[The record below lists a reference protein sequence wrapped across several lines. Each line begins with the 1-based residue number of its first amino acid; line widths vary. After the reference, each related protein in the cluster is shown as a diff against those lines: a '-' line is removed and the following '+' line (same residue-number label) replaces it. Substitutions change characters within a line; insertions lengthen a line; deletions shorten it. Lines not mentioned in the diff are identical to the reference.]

1 MGLLTQINWLRICRQ
16 CRRPRFDSWVRK
28 IPWRRKWQP
37 TPVLFPGKSQTEEPG
52 GLQSMGLQ
60 QSDMT
65 QRLNHHHQMRNKH
78 REQTYGHEERGGE
91 GEIYGKSNMET
102 YITICK
108 IDRQWEFAVC
118 LRKFKQ
124 VLCINLEQW
133 EGEGNRRDV
142 QKGGNICLPMSDSC

>member
-1 MGLLTQINWLRICRQ
+1 
-16 CRRPRFDSWVRK
+16 
-28 IPWRRKWQP
+28 
-37 TPVLFPGKSQTEEPG
+37 
-52 GLQSMGLQ
+52 
-60 QSDMT
+60 
-65 QRLNHHHQMRNKH
+65 
-78 REQTYGHEERGGE
+78 
-91 GEIYGKSNMET
+91 MET